1 MIVVAKFKV
10 RLNTAKETALF
21 VNVCMHYDCDI
32 DCKAHDS
39 NIVFDAKSIMGMV
52 NLIGKDI
59 EVSFNCDDERVVDLF
74 KDEIQLW
81 IKE

>member
-1 MIVVAKFKV
+1 MIVVVAEFKV
-10 RLNTAKETALF
+10 RLNTTKDIMLF
-21 VNVCMHYDCDI
+21 VSVCANFDCDI
-32 DCKAHDS
+32 NCTYGRYQIDG
-39 NIVFDAKSIMGMV
+39 KSIMGMV
-52 NLIGKDI
+52 NLVDKDI

>member
-1 MIVVAKFKV
+1 MAKFTI

-21 VNVCMHYDCDI
+21 VNVCVHYDCTI
-32 DCKAHDS
+32 DCQVDRV
-39 NIVFDAKSIMGMV
+39 IIDGKSIMGMV
-52 NLIGKDI
+52 NFIGKIVD
-59 EVSFNCDDERVVDLF
+59 VKFYCDDERVVNLF

>member
-1 MIVVAKFKV
+1 MAKFKV

-52 NLIGKDI
+52 NLIGKDVDI
-59 EVSFNCDDERVVDLF
+59 SFNCDDQRVVKLF

>member
-1 MIVVAKFKV
+1 MVAKFKIK
-10 RLNTAKETALF
+10 LNTAKETALF

-32 DCKAHDS
+32 DCKAHNS
-39 NIVFDAKSIMGMV
+39 NIVFDAKSIMGMI

-59 EVSFNCDDERVVDLF
+59 DVSFNCDDRRVIKLF

>member
-1 MIVVAKFKV
+1 MAKFKI

-52 NLIGKDI
+52 NLIGKDVD
-59 EVSFNCDDERVVDLF
+59 VSFNCDDQRVIKLF

>member
-1 MIVVAKFKV
+1 MAKFKI

-21 VNVCMHYDCDI
+21 VNVCMHYDCDV
-32 DCKAHDS
+32 DCRAYDS
-39 NIVFDAKSIMGMV
+39 NIVFDGKSIIGMV

-59 EVSFNCDDERVVDLF
+59 DVSFNCDDQRVIKLF